1 MQYFDI
7 ILFAIIAGVL
17 AVRLYRIL
25 GVKSKI
31 IIEKKENVPQKVV
44 NIKQEIKKPF
54 DATDVAN
61 GTGLEYLI
69 KIYPQFNQKE
79 FISGA
84 EKAFKMILRAK
95 HEGNK
100 KPLISYLEDDV
111 YRLFE
116 KAILEKEA
124 KGHTIEK
131 ADIEIKDKNIQEI
144 KILNNIV
151 FIRVEYNYLE
161 GFLIKNSDGSI
172 FSDNVKSPNEINIT
186 WTFSRP
192 LDSDSPNWKLFGTN
206 QIN

>member
-17 AVRLYRIL
+17 VVRLYRIL

-31 IIEKKENVPQKVV
+31 IIEKKDEAPQKVV
-44 NIKQEIKKPF
+44 NIKQEIKKSFEP
-54 DATDVAN
+54 AN
-61 GTGLEYLI
+61 VENSTGLEALI

-84 EKAFKMILRAK
+84 AKAFTMILRAK
-95 HEGNK
+95 YEANK
-100 KPLISYLEDDV
+100 KPLISYLEDDI

-116 KAILEKEA
+116 KAILEQEA
-124 KGHTIEK
+124 KGQTIEK
-131 ADIEIKDKNIQEI
+131 VDIEIKDKNIQEI
-144 KILNNIV
+144 KILDNIV
-151 FIRVEYNYLE
+151 FIRVEFDYLE
-161 GFLIKNSDGSI
+161 GLLIRNSNGSI
-172 FSDNVKSPNEINIT
+172 LSDNVNSPKEINIT

>member
-44 NIKQEIKKPF
+44 NIKQEIKKSFEP
-54 DATDVAN
+54 AN
-61 GTGLEYLI
+61 VENSTGLEALI

-84 EKAFKMILRAK
+84 AKAFTMILRAK
-95 HEGNK
+95 YEANK
-100 KPLISYLEDDV
+100 KPLISYLEDDI

-116 KAILEKEA
+116 KAILEQEA
-124 KGHTIEK
+124 KGQTIEK
-131 ADIEIKDKNIQEI
+131 VDIEIKDKNIQEI
-144 KILNNIV
+144 KILDNIV
-151 FIRVEYNYLE
+151 FIRVEFDYLE
-161 GFLIKNSDGSI
+161 GLLIRNSNGSI
-172 FSDNVKSPNEINIT
+172 LSDNVNSPKEINIT

>member
-1 MQYFDI
+1 MRYFDI

-44 NIKQEIKKPF
+44 NIKQEIKKSFEP
-54 DATDVAN
+54 AN
-61 GTGLEYLI
+61 VENSTGLEALI

-79 FISGA
+79 FIAGA
-84 EKAFKMILRAK
+84 GKAFKMILRAK
-95 HEGNK
+95 YEANK
-100 KPLISYLEDDV
+100 KPLISYLEDDI

-116 KAILEKEA
+116 KSILEQEA

-144 KILNNIV
+144 KILDNIV
-151 FIRVEYNYLE
+151 FIRVEFDYLE
-161 GFLIKNSDGSI
+161 GLLIRSSNGSI
-172 FSDNVKSPNEINIT
+172 FSDNVNSPKEINIT

>member
-17 AVRLYRIL
+17 GVRLYRIL

-44 NIKQEIKKPF
+44 KIKQEIKKPF
-54 DATDVAN
+54 EPAN
-61 GTGLEYLI
+61 VENSTGLEALI
-69 KIYPQFNQKE
+69 KIYPQFNQKD

-116 KAILEKEA
+116 KAILEKEE

-131 ADIEIKDKNIQEI
+131 ADIEIKEKNIQEI
-144 KILNNIV
+144 KILDNIV
-151 FIRVEYNYLE
+151 FIRVEFDYLE
-161 GFLIKNSDGSI
+161 GLLIRNSNGSI
-172 FSDNVKSPNEINIT
+172 LSDNVNSPKAINIT

>member
-17 AVRLYRIL
+17 GVRLYRIL

-44 NIKQEIKKPF
+44 NIKQEIKNSFEP
-54 DATDVAN
+54 AN
-61 GTGLEYLI
+61 VENSTGLEALI

-116 KAILEKEA
+116 KAILEKEE

-131 ADIEIKDKNIQEI
+131 ADIEIKEKNIQEI
-144 KILNNIV
+144 KILDNIV
-151 FIRVEYNYLE
+151 FIRVEFDYLE
-161 GFLIKNSDGSI
+161 GLLIRKSNGSI
-172 FSDNVKSPNEINIT
+172 LSDNVNSPKEINIT
-186 WTFSRP
+186 WTFSRS

>member
-44 NIKQEIKKPF
+44 KIKQEIKKPF
-54 DATDVAN
+54 EPAN
-61 GTGLEYLI
+61 VENSTGLEALI

-95 HEGNK
+95 HEANK
-100 KPLISYLEDDV
+100 KPLLSYLEDDV

-116 KAILEKEA
+116 KAILEKEE

-131 ADIEIKDKNIQEI
+131 ADIEIKEKNIQEI
-144 KILNNIV
+144 KILDNIV
-151 FIRVEYNYLE
+151 FIRVEFDYLE
-161 GFLIKNSDGSI
+161 GLLIRKSNGSI
-172 FSDNVKSPNEINIT
+172 LSDNVNSPKEINIT

>member
-17 AVRLYRIL
+17 VIRLYRIL

-31 IIEKKENVPQKVV
+31 IIEKKEKVLQKVV
-44 NIKQEIKKPF
+44 NIKQEIKNPF
-54 DATDVAN
+54 EATDVAN

-69 KIYPQFNQKE
+69 KIYPQFNQKD
-79 FISGA
+79 FILGA

-95 HEGNK
+95 YEANK
-100 KPLISYLEDDV
+100 KLLISYLEDDV

-116 KAILEKEA
+116 KSILEREE
-124 KGHTIEK
+124 KGKTVEK
-131 ADIEIKDKNIQEI
+131 TNIEIKDKNIQEI

-172 FSDNVKSPNEINIT
+172 FSDNVNSPKEINIT

>member
-17 AVRLYRIL
+17 GVRLYRIL
-25 GVKSKI
+25 GIKSKI
-31 IIEKKENVPQKVV
+31 IIEKKENVTEKVV

-54 DATDVAN
+54 EATDVAN

-69 KIYPQFNQKE
+69 KIYPQFNKKE

-84 EKAFKMILRAK
+84 AKAFKMILSAK
-95 HEGNK
+95 YEANK
-100 KPLISYLEDDV
+100 KFLISYLEDDV
-111 YRLFE
+111 YRIFE
-116 KAILEKEA
+116 KSILEQEE
-124 KGHTIEK
+124 KGHIIEK
-131 ADIEIKDKNIQEI
+131 FNIELKDKNIQEI

-192 LDSDSPNWKLFGTN
+192 LASDSLNWKLFGTN

>member
-1 MQYFDI
+1 
-7 ILFAIIAGVL
+7 
-17 AVRLYRIL
+17 
-25 GVKSKI
+25 
-31 IIEKKENVPQKVV
+31 
-44 NIKQEIKKPF
+44 
-54 DATDVAN
+54 
-61 GTGLEYLI
+61 
-69 KIYPQFNQKE
+69 
-79 FISGA
+79 
-84 EKAFKMILRAK
+84 MILRAK

-144 KILNNIV
+144 KILDNIV
-151 FIRVEYNYLE
+151 FIRVEFDYLE
-161 GFLIKNSDGSI
+161 GLLIRKSNGSI
-172 FSDNVKSPNEINIT
+172 LSDNVNSPKEINIT

>member
-17 AVRLYRIL
+17 AVRLYKIL
-25 GVKSKI
+25 GIKSKI
-31 IIEKKENVPQKVV
+31 IIDKKENVTQKVV

-54 DATDVAN
+54 EATDVAN

-79 FISGA
+79 FIAGA
-84 EKAFKMILRAK
+84 EKAFKMILSAK
-95 HEGNK
+95 YEANK
-100 KPLISYLEDDV
+100 KLLISYLEDDV
-111 YRLFE
+111 YRIFE
-116 KAILEKEA
+116 KAILEQEA
-124 KGHTIEK
+124 KGHTVEK
-131 ADIEIKDKNIQEI
+131 TNIEIKDKNIQEI

-172 FSDNVKSPNEINIT
+172 FSDNVNSPHEINIT

-192 LDSDSPNWKLFGTN
+192 LDSDSLNWKLFGTN
-206 QIN
+206 RIN

>member
-1 MQYFDI
+1 VQYFDI

-17 AVRLYRIL
+17 GVRLYRVL

-31 IIEKKENVPQKVV
+31 IREEKEEVIQKVV

-79 FISGA
+79 FIVGA
-84 EKAFKMILRAK
+84 GKAFKMILSAK
-95 HEGNK
+95 YEANK
-100 KPLISYLEDDV
+100 KFLISSLEDDV
-111 YRLFE
+111 YRIFE
-116 KAILEKEA
+116 KAILEQEE
-124 KGHTIEK
+124 KGHIIEK
-131 ADIEIKDKNIQEI
+131 FNIEIKDKNIQEI

-192 LDSDSPNWKLFGTN
+192 LASDNLNWKLFGTN